1 MSKYVPVYKQL
12 REMLRTQ
19 IETGQLPVGT
29 TLPPEVELAGTFG
42 VSRATMRNAILDLV
56 EDGLIKRKPGA
67 GTVVIRSKPEEHRS
81 YFRGLTEDLRRRGI
95 SSSASVLSAEVTR
108 PNDAIADH
116 LKLTR
121 GESALKLTRLRS
133 IASGVPLALLHS
145 YVPEWVGI
153 KVDDD
158 FTRPLYEL
166 VESVGKLH
174 IIYGHDVIGA
184 SAATAEQAE
193 LLDVAVGAPLLSIR
207 RTTFVEHERP
217 VEYVQA
223 YLRNDL
229 YEYHAVLPRETG
241 R

>member
-1 MSKYVPVYKQL
+1 MSNYVPVYKQL

-29 TLPPEVELAGTFG
+29 TLPPEVELASTFG

-56 EDGLIKRKPGA
+56 EDGLLKRKPGA

-95 SSSASVLSAEVTR
+95 SSTASVLSAEVTR
-108 PNDAIADH
+108 PSDAVANH
-116 LKLTR
+116 LKLTS

-133 IASGVPLALLHS
+133 IAGGVPLALLHS
-145 YVPEWVGI
+145 YVPAWVGI
-153 KVDDD
+153 TVDDD
-158 FTRPLYEL
+158 FTKPLYEL

-184 SAATAEQAE
+184 SAATAEQAKI
-193 LLDVAVGAPLLSIR
+193 LAVAEGSPLLSIR

-217 VEYVQA
+217 VEYVHA
-223 YLRNDL
+223 YVRNDL
-229 YEYHAVLPRETG
+229 YEYHAVLPRKAG
-241 R
+241 D